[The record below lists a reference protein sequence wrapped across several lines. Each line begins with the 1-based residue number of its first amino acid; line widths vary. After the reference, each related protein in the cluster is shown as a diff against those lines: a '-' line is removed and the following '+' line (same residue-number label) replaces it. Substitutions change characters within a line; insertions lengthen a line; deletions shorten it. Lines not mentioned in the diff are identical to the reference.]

1 MPNPWG
7 YPVKSGPSLK
17 ITIKIGELRIIS
29 VSVSEKIRKIGENE
43 LKNWKYIPFWNKLIK
58 KREKL
63 WLFCSKLR
71 IKYFK
76 NIIKIRKRSKKNL
89 QITQSCITL

>member
-1 MPNPWG
+1 M
-7 YPVKSGPSLK
+7 KT
-17 ITIKIGELRIIS
+17 TIKIGELRIIS

-71 IKYFK
+71 IKDFK
-76 NIIKIRKRSKKNL
+76 NIIKIRKTPEKPCKSLNPELSYR
-89 QITQSCITL
+89 Q